1 MERTA
6 RMTKEPRSGNR
17 GKNIT
22 VKYWRNQAT
31 QRRLGHVF
39 PELARQANDAAKEY
53 HDAVRR
59 QKKVQQWDIT
69 EHGFQFPSGTGGY
82 ATAVASVFLSQVVI
96 STPFRMDWHWHRGQ
110 AGFLLGRKARER
122 LSQMEGRYLKHRSQ

>member
-1 MERTA
+1 MEWTA

-17 GKNIT
+17 GKNFT

-53 HDAVRR
+53 YDATRR
-59 QKKVQQWDIT
+59 QKKVHWDD
-69 EHGFQFPSGTGGY
+69 FLTGGTNIWQP
-82 ATAVASVFLSQVVI
+82 A
-96 STPFRMDWHWHRGQ
+96 
-110 AGFLLGRKARER
+110 
-122 LSQMEGRYLKHRSQ
+122 RYLDPDGSLAFDQRPPLTRRDGSSARDKIKQAEELLSAFFSPCQRQ